1 MKKSIILLI
10 GIIVSITASA
20 QNVMRV
26 ELNDGTVAKYPTAD
40 VKQITFEED
49 MPVGTPVDLGLPSGT
64 LWADFNVGASKPSE
78 PGNYY
83 GWGETETH
91 TLYSWENYT
100 LYDYDNEVWIKWEG
114 DSLDFGNTD
123 IDVAHVKW
131 GGQWRTPSCAQYK
144 ELAEYCTWTLT
155 EEDGMRGYKVTGK
168 NGNSIFIPFNGVIT
182 DHIQSVGVIGNYWSS
197 SRYKDPEYLGYA
209 LFIAP
214 GEDMEDSLDPD
225 ACAYRYYG
233 YGIRPVIGNY
243 METKKFEAVDMALPS
258 GTKWANM
265 NIGATSP
272 EKAGNIYAWAEVEVK
287 DTYSKENYSFY
298 DAATQT
304 FEPVGE
310 QRESIY
316 YNVAEEM
323 NDTVNVY
330 DIQGSGYDMAAHEL
344 GENWTTPTLEQYGEL
359 MQYCTWTWTTQN
371 GVNGYLVTA
380 SNNNSIFLPAA
391 GIYEH
396 NIGAAC
402 GAWWAGHVNRCGAP
416 NGYLVVTV
424 KGDDVKW
431 RYKATGRPADYQ
443 FRVYKPGEF
452 ETQKQYVVANI
463 WDWDIAYTVNWYE
476 DGVLKGAMQQ
486 FEDEDQAYIQQNKGK
501 RSGYKT
507 RHLFRAKPSPN
518 AKTVTVEVTN
528 RFGETFTQTIKL

>member
-26 ELNDGTVAKYPTAD
+26 ELNDGTIAKYPTAD

-265 NIGATSP
+265 NIGAPSP

-391 GIYEH
+391 GIYINED
-396 NIGAAC
+396 ISG
-402 GAWWAGHVNRCGAP
+402 
-416 NGYLVVTV
+416 NGISFYYWT
-424 KGDDVKW
+424 
-431 RYKATGRPADYQ
+431 
-443 FRVYKPGEF
+443 
-452 ETQKQYVVANI
+452 ANMPSS
-463 WDWDIAYTVNWYE
+463 TS
-476 DGVLKGAMQQ
+476 
-486 FEDEDQAYIQQNKGK
+486 DQAYQFV
-501 RSGYKT
+501 GYRDYAT
-507 RHLFRAKPSPN
+507 SLMPG
-518 AKTVTVEVTN
+518 N
-528 RFGETFTQTIKL
+528 RFSGCPVRAVCK

>member
-1 MKKSIILLI
+1 MKKYIVLI
-10 GIIVSITASA
+10 FGIIASLTVSA

-40 VKQITFEED
+40 VKQITFEKD

-64 LWADFNVGASKPSE
+64 LWADFNVGATKPSE

-91 TLYSWENYT
+91 TQYSWKNYT
-100 LYDYDNEVWIKWEG
+100 LYDYDNEVWIPWEG
-114 DSLDFGNTD
+114 DSLDFGNSSV
-123 IDVAHVKW
+123 DVAHVKW
-131 GGQWRTPSCAQYK
+131 GGQWRTPSRAQFN
-144 ELAEYCTWTLT
+144 ELAENCTWTLT
-155 EEDGMRGYKVTGK
+155 EEDGMKGYKVTGK

-182 DHIQSVGVIGNYWSS
+182 DHIQLVGVVGNYWSS
-197 SRYKDPEYLGYA
+197 SRYDEPEYLGYA

-214 GEDMEDSLDPD
+214 GEDMEDSVDPN

-233 YGIRPVIGNY
+233 YSIRPVIGNY
-243 METKKFEAVDMALPS
+243 KGSTKFEAVDMGLPS

-272 EKAGNIYAWAEVEVK
+272 EQAGNIYAWAEVSVK

-391 GIYEH
+391 GIYINEDAS
-396 NIGAAC
+396 G
-402 GAWWAGHVNRCGAP
+402 
-416 NGYLVVTV
+416 NGISFYYWT
-424 KGDDVKW
+424 
-431 RYKATGRPADYQ
+431 
-443 FRVYKPGEF
+443 
-452 ETQKQYVVANI
+452 ANMPSN
-463 WDWDIAYTVNWYE
+463 AS
-476 DGVLKGAMQQ
+476 
-486 FEDEDQAYIQQNKGK
+486 DQAYQFV
-501 RSGYKT
+501 GYRDYAT
-507 RHLFRAKPSPN
+507 SLMPG
-518 AKTVTVEVTN
+518 N
-528 RFGETFTQTIKL
+528 RFSGCPVRAVCK